1 MVKEDFGPWL
11 SGDCH
16 QWFRVAMSTG
26 KHWLCPTHGPPR
38 EQPGSH
44 FPRCGLA
51 GRKHMNSIICVCC
64 GEPMPEKGN
73 ALSRN
78 PNICASCSSLVDGM
92 DEFSVFE
99 SSSPAPEATEDFAHD
114 RFEENAIERTIRHFP
129 T

>member
-1 MVKEDFGPWL
+1 
-11 SGDCH
+11 
-16 QWFRVAMSTG
+16 
-26 KHWLCPTHGPPR
+26 
-38 EQPGSH
+38 
-44 FPRCGLA
+44 
-51 GRKHMNSIICVCC
+51 
-64 GEPMPEKGN
+64 MPEKGN

>member
-1 MVKEDFGPWL
+1 VVEEFGPWL
-11 SGDCH
+11 SGDRH
-16 QWFRVAMSTG
+16 QRFRVAMSTG
-26 KHWLCPTHGPPR
+26 KHWLCSTHGPPR

-51 GRKHMNSIICVCC
+51 GREHMNSRVCVCC

-78 PNICASCSSLVDGM
+78 PNICASCSSMADGM
-92 DEFSVFE
+92 DESSVPE

-114 RFEENAIERTIRHFP
+114 RFEENATEPTIHHFP